1 MNIVGQSKLIQPN
14 HLGAKFTIL
23 NLLHSTTGM
32 QSLLN
37 PERRKRRCRQSSDRE
52 LWSLL
57 STAIDKKRANRKRRD
72 PDMFREAVLESVV
85 QKLNEEI
92 MERCMTK
99 KRKHDESYDWRG
111 GSSGHGWNMTSS
123 FQEDED
129 VLGIDD
135 FFRKLSSCKP
145 E

>member
-1 MNIVGQSKLIQPN
+1 
-14 HLGAKFTIL
+14 
-23 NLLHSTTGM
+23 
-32 QSLLN
+32 
-37 PERRKRRCRQSSDRE
+37 
-52 LWSLL
+52 
-57 STAIDKKRANRKRRD
+57 
-72 PDMFREAVLESVV
+72 MFREAVLESVV

-99 KRKHDESYDWRG
+99 KRKHDEAYDWRG

-129 VLGIDD
+129 VLGIDG

-145 E
+145 EWRNGTRLE